1 MFFEHCGE
9 HGHCVGGAGVAGW
22 CGPDQLAACLRNT
35 DCMSGYCSS
44 FTCTPDAPVPDNAVS
59 DDPPGGIF
67 MCLAAGANGNFVSAR
82 FVGASIE
89 DNRPKCFYDAT
100 FQDGSSGPVLTI
112 NCWANGRVSSA
123 STTIRR
129 SAIGNI
135 YEPMCPVVNVVEP

>member
-89 DNRPKCFYDAT
+89 DNRPKCFDDAT
-100 FQDGSSGPVLTI
+100 LQDGSVRPSMASGRLRTGPDHKLLGEWEGQFCFNADPQKCHWKYI
-112 NCWANGRVSSA
+112 
-123 STTIRR
+123 
-129 SAIGNI
+129 
-135 YEPMCPVVNVVEP
+135 